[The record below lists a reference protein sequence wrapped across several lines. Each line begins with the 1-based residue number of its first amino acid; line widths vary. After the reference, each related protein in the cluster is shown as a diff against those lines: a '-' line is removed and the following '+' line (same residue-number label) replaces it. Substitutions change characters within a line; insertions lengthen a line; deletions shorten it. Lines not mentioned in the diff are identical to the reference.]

1 MNPLHRWIWTVT
13 VAAAASLFLA
23 AASPSWAGQLADG
36 QSQEQARQGAI
47 APVDLGDGISLGDGT
62 IPVGLGDGVWMR
74 HEIAPAGHVDGMMK
88 RQQDAMARWGAM
100 DDRIEALVDDM
111 HMFMGEFKIVAM
123 EALLTAIVER
133 QSAMMDEMRQ
143 MHGLLTPPMMDR
155 QVPDMLPAW
164 PDEEFGWSDEEP
176 GRMCA
181 PEF

>member
-1 MNPLHRWIWTVT
+1 MNTLHRWVWTVT
-13 VAAAASLFLA
+13 VGAAAALFLVV
-23 AASPSWAGQLADG
+23 ASPSWAGQLADG

-47 APVDLGDGISLGDGT
+47 APMDLGDGIRLGDGT

-74 HEIAPAGHVDGMMK
+74 HEVAA
-88 RQQDAMARWGAM
+88 ACCSAT
-100 DDRIEALVDDM
+100 DDRIEALVADM
-111 HMFMGEFKIVAM
+111 HMFTGEFKMVAM
-123 EALLTAIVER
+123 ETLLTAIVER

-164 PDEEFGWSDEEP
+164 PDEDLAWSDEEP

>member
-1 MNPLHRWIWTVT
+1 MNTLHRWVWTVT

-36 QSQEQARQGAI
+36 QPQEQARQGAI

-62 IPVGLGDGVWMR
+62 IPVGLGEVWMR
-74 HEIAPAGHVDGMMK
+74 HKIAPACSS
-88 RQQDAMARWGAM
+88 ATN
-100 DDRIEALVDDM
+100 DRIEALVADM
-111 HMFMGEFKIVAM
+111 RMFTGEFKIVAM
-123 EALLTAIVER
+123 DALLTAIVER

-143 MHGLLTPPMMDR
+143 MHGLMMPPMAERHM
-155 QVPDMLPAW
+155 PDVSPAW